1 MRWRERMREYNRS
14 NVELARE
21 LRKNM
26 TPEEKH
32 LWYDYLR
39 DYDIRFQRQKPLGNY
54 IADFFCADAKLVIE
68 IDGSGHGEEKQQK
81 IDKERTEY
89 MESVGLK
96 VIRFT
101 NQEVNR
107 KFIGVCLEI
116 DRVVKE
122 RMEQ

>member
-1 MRWRERMREYNRS
+1 MREYNKN
-14 NVELARE
+14 NVELARN

-39 DYDIRFQRQKPLGNY
+39 NYSVRFQRQKPLGNY
-54 IADFFCADAKLVIE
+54 IADFFCAEARLIVE

-81 IDKERTEY
+81 IDRERTLY
-89 MESVGLK
+89 MESVGLM

-101 NQEVNR
+101 NQEVNK
-107 KFIGVCLEI
+107 KFAGVCFEI
-116 DRVVKE
+116 DRVVKARLE
-122 RMEQ
+122 K